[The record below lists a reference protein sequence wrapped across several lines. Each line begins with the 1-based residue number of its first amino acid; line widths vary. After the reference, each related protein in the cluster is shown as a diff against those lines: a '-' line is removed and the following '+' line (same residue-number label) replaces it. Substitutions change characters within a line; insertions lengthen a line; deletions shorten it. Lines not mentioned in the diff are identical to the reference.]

1 MKFEIFNPTFI
12 KGEDLKETLEK
23 IFPEEENK
31 FVNIVF
37 VSESEIKRLNSEFRK
52 KNELTDV
59 LSFNLSDEISE
70 IYVCPEYIKK
80 NAQDFEDEII
90 RVIIHGI
97 LHIKGYNHE
106 GYFDEENINEEMF
119 RVQERYVKKFYDILE
134 K

>member
-37 VSESEIKRLNSEFRK
+37 VPESEMKRLNSEFRE

-70 IYVCPEYIKK
+70 IYVCPEYIRK
-80 NAQDFEDEII
+80 NAQDLENEII

-119 RVQERYVKKFYDILE
+119 RIQERYVKKFYDILE